1 MYISR
6 FFGEKEQS
14 LKEHLSNVSHFASDF
29 AKNLKVENCL
39 MLCGYL
45 HDIGKYSNEFQNYIR
60 KEQENER
67 LGIDEKQKR
76 VDHGVYGAKFIY
88 KLSNKQ
94 RDLTADIL
102 SEVVCY
108 HHGGLP
114 DNISDDRVVPLIERM
129 NNVDEDKYNDVV
141 HRFFE
146 DNPKISMACLTEM
159 FSFATKEINDVVK
172 SIPKDRRA
180 IYISFLIKNI
190 YSMLVDADRL
200 DSYLFTVGYEDIK
213 EYDSYNLWIN
223 YNRLLQEKLNLF
235 KQSNVETELE
245 TAVKKARE
253 EVSDSCQKFAEKQTG
268 IYNLTVPTGGG
279 KTLASL
285 NFALNHAI
293 KYGKQRIIYVIPYTS
308 IIEQN
313 AEQVRKILNAK
324 DTLLEYHSNIIDTD
338 RDESF
343 EQFEIFAE
351 RWTSPIIF
359 TTMVQFLN
367 SVFANGN
374 GNIRRM
380 RSLENSVIVFD
391 EIQTLPIK
399 CINLFYTLIGYLR
412 DVSNTTSILCTATQ
426 PNVSDISE
434 KLGAINIDGEII
446 ENRSEIFTQLERM
459 RVIDKT
465 DINMSYDE
473 AADFIFDTKLNVNSV
488 LTVVNTVSSAI
499 NLYEKVRE
507 RVNCSVYLLTSRMC
521 PKHRKTVI
529 ENIKKALKEKEELIC
544 VSTQLIE
551 AGVDI
556 SFESVVRSLAG
567 LDSVAQAT
575 GRGNRHGEKTLGY
588 SYIIRLKDENV
599 EALREI
605 RLGQDS
611 TKNLLCEY
619 KRSKEGFDSS
629 LLSEKAIRRYYEMYF
644 NNKEIKENMS
654 YPIENGKSIY
664 SVLKNSRGNISG
676 YNGNYPLSYWMQF
689 KTAREN
695 FMVIDEN
702 TETVIVPY
710 DNVAKE
716 LIGEFLSDSVIDKYA
731 VLRKLQPYSVTL
743 YPNIMAKLKAL
754 DAFTEENRYK
764 VFILKDLFY
773 SDECGVILESK
784 LNVEANMF

>member
-6 FFGEKEQS
+6 FFSEKEQL
-14 LKEHLSNVSHFASDF
+14 LKDHLFNVSNYARDF
-29 AKNLKVENCL
+29 AKNLKAENCL
-39 MLCGYL
+39 MLCGIL
-45 HDIGKYSNEFQNYIR
+45 HDIGKYSDEFQIYIK
-60 KEQENER
+60 KEQDNDR
-67 LGIDEKQKR
+67 LGIDEKQKK

-88 KLSNKQ
+88 NLAKGQ
-94 RDLTADIL
+94 RNLTADIL

-129 NNVDEDKYNDVV
+129 SNVSEDKYNDVV
-141 HRFFE
+141 GRFFK
-146 DNPKISMACLTEM
+146 DNPKISMEMLTET
-159 FSFATKEINDVVK
+159 FADASQEINNIVLN
-172 SIPKDRRA
+172 IPKDKRTV
-180 IYISFLIKNI
+180 YISFLIKNI
-190 YSMLVDADRL
+190 YSILVDADRL

-213 EYDSYNLWIN
+213 NYDSHNLWIN
-223 YNRLLQEKLNLF
+223 YNECLQEKLNSF
-235 KQSNVETELE
+235 KESSVETKLE
-245 TAVKKARE
+245 EAVKMARE
-253 EVSDSCQKFAEKQTG
+253 EASDRCRKFAEKETG

-293 KYGKQRIIYVIPYTS
+293 KHKKQRIIYVIPYTS

-313 AEQVRKILNAK
+313 AKEVRGILNAK
-324 DTLLEYHSNIIDTD
+324 DTLLEYHSNIINTD
-338 RDESF
+338 KDEST

-380 RSLENSVIVFD
+380 RSLENSVIIFD

-426 PNVSDISE
+426 PNVSEISE
-434 KLGAINIDGEII
+434 KLGAIRVDGEII
-446 ENRSEIFTQLERM
+446 KNREEIFALLERM
-459 RVIDKT
+459 KVIDKT
-465 DINMSYDE
+465 DINMDYEE
-473 AADFIFDTKLNVNSV
+473 ASDFICDIKSNVNSV
-488 LTVVNTVSSAI
+488 LAVVNTVSSAI
-499 NLYEKVRE
+499 NLYNNIKE

-521 PKHRKTVI
+521 PGHRKNVI
-529 ENIKKALKEKEELIC
+529 EDIKKALKNKEELIC

-575 GRGNRHGEKTLGY
+575 GRGNRHGEKSLGY
-588 SYIIRLKDENV
+588 SYIIRLRDENV
-599 EALREI
+599 VALKEI
-605 RLGQDS
+605 HIGQET

-619 KRSKEGFDSS
+619 KKSKSSFDNS
-629 LLSEKAIRRYYEMYF
+629 LLSEKAIKRYYEIYF
-644 NNKEIKENMS
+644 NNHTIKDNMS
-654 YPIENGKSIY
+654 YPIENDKSIY
-664 SVLKNSRGNISG
+664 SILKNSKGNISD
-676 YNGNYPLSYWMQF
+676 YNGKYPLSYCMQF

-695 FMVIDEN
+695 FKVIDEN

-710 DNVAKE
+710 DRMAKQ
-716 LIGEFLSDSVIDKYA
+716 LIGELLSDSVIDKYDI
-731 VLRKLQPYSVTL
+731 LRKLQPYSVTL
-743 YPNIMAKLKAL
+743 YTNIMAKLKEL

>member
-146 DNPKISMACLTEM
+146 DNPKISMARLTEM
-159 FSFATKEINDVVK
+159 FSLGTKEINDVVK

-213 EYDSYNLWIN
+213 EYDSYNLWID

-499 NLYEKVRE
+499 NLYEKVKE

-529 ENIKKALKEKEELIC
+529 EDIKKALKEKEELIC

-619 KRSKEGFDSS
+619 KMSKEGFDSS

-695 FMVIDEN
+695 FRVIDEN

-710 DNVAKE
+710 DRVAKE

>member
-146 DNPKISMACLTEM
+146 DNPKISMASLTEM

-213 EYDSYNLWIN
+213 EYDSYNLWID

-324 DTLLEYHSNIIDTD
+324 NTLLEYHSNIIDTD

-499 NLYEKVRE
+499 NLYEKVKE

-529 ENIKKALKEKEELIC
+529 EDIKKALKEKEELIC

-619 KRSKEGFDSS
+619 KMSKEGFDSS

-710 DNVAKE
+710 DSVAKE
-716 LIGEFLSDSVIDKYA
+716 LIGEFLSDSVIDKYS
-731 VLRKLQPYSVTL
+731 VLRKLQPYSVSL